1 MVLPCRESNSKAN
14 SRLAE
19 VYHELESI
27 EADKAPSRAAV
38 ILSGLGFSSE
48 MQKWPTRQFSGGWRM
63 RLALARAL
71 FAKVGFAIAIV
82 ALESDVRLSDTGRGS
97 NCESVSLCTKGWMY
111 TNAHVIR

>member
-1 MVLPCRESNSKAN
+1 MICFVYFLFVFCIIFVNFSRESNSKAN

-38 ILSGLGFSSE
+38 ILNGLGFSTE
-48 MQKWPTRQFSGGWRM
+48 MQGWPTRQFSGGWRM

-71 FAKVGFAIAIV
+71 FAKVGQHILLF
-82 ALESDVRLSDTGRGS
+82 LQLGS
-97 NCESVSLCTKGWMY
+97 
-111 TNAHVIR
+111 VICCVCHLLNQ

>member
-1 MVLPCRESNSKAN
+1 MPKFSFATYSRESNSKAN

-48 MQKWPTRQFSGGWRM
+48 MQGWPTKQFSGGWRM

-71 FAKVGFAIAIV
+71 FAKVSSTFHF
-82 ALESDVRLSDTGRGS
+82 
-97 NCESVSLCTKGWMY
+97 C
-111 TNAHVIR
+111 